1 MPFACY
7 TEGCWGS
14 EATRPRSCQGEGG
27 RSGRPGVAPS
37 PPPHAVSCPERQRQK
52 TKNIGLLVSLI
63 IEETSHH
70 SGCSSTHK
78 SWKKEPFIPGRQ
90 VLLSEPSPELHWKHL
105 LHCSPP
111 DSHSGHVGFKIHFSI
126 SCISTTLSRSEHFLR
141 VSLKAETRFICLTNK
156 HASCFNNEI
165 VQVSMVVYL
174 LVCG

>member
-14 EATRPRSCQGEGG
+14 EATQPRSRQGEGG
-27 RSGRPGVAPS
+27 QSGRPGVAPS
-37 PPPHAVSCPERQRQK
+37 PPPHIVSCPERQRQK

-78 SWKKEPFIPGRQ
+78 SWKEEPFIPGRQ
-90 VLLSEPSPELHWKHL
+90 VLLPEPRPELHWKHL
-105 LHCSPP
+105 LHCSSPE
-111 DSHSGHVGFKIHFSI
+111 SYSRHVGFKIHFSIGFKIHFSI
-126 SCISTTLSRSEHFLR
+126 SCISTTLNRSEHFLR

-156 HASCFNNEI
+156 HAS
-165 VQVSMVVYL
+165 VSTMK
-174 LVCG
+174 